1 MAFMLYSI
9 DEAVDHKYI
18 ITKSYRHQAKKGTL
32 IHVMDAR
39 ENSYGVSVD
48 YRVTKTNQDYT
59 IKFDS
64 VKKFSKW
71 CMPSTFLAKYYDEL
85 SFREVVK
92 YIKVEKRSFWSF
104 QLPIILVCLA
114 IIWAASLFFLKGLIG
129 IIVGA
134 AASVAV
140 IVAVLVLSHVTKH
153 QMFERLYEK
162 VSTSR

>member
-18 ITKSYRHQAKKGTL
+18 VTKSIRHQAKKGTL
-32 IHVMDAR
+32 VHIMDAR
-39 ENSYGVSVD
+39 ENYDGISVD
-48 YRVTKTNQDYT
+48 YRVTKTKQDYT
-59 IKFDS
+59 VRFTN

-85 SFREVVK
+85 SFREVVR
-92 YIKVEKRSFWSF
+92 YIKVEKRTFLTF

-114 IIWAASLFFLKGLIG
+114 LIWAASLFFLKGLLG
-129 IIVGA
+129 IIVGS
-134 AASVAV
+134 AASVIV
-140 IVAVLVLSHVTKH
+140 IVAVLVLSHITKH

-162 VSTSR
+162 VSN